1 MRLDF
6 LYSFC
11 LEHFSFYY
19 EYNEIWSKM
28 FIGLHVKYLLFL
40 SDFNENFLNRFS
52 KNIQTSN
59 FMKIRPVGAQFFHA
73 DSRTNM
79 TKLTDA
85 FRCPYREMN

>member
-1 MRLDF
+1 
-6 LYSFC
+6 
-11 LEHFSFYY
+11 
-19 EYNEIWSKM
+19 M